1 MTPLRSLASSAGM
14 LAAFALPAVAQ
25 VAPSPVYQVPSVAT
39 QGITW
44 SACTDQDADPAIHT
58 LLGDRLRCGTVS
70 APRDHH
76 RPADG
81 SIRLRVLRVAAADAA
96 KRQGTLF
103 VNPGGPG
110 GDPRQFAAMLAA
122 IWMHAKPDDRVHGEK
137 KRMADAF
144 DLVAVVPRGMPGSAP
159 LTCAGEFPDAR
170 SILLDRTPRNI
181 ARWDLLQRRLADA
194 CRADPLHPYIS
205 TEQTVYDLDLVRRAL
220 GESTFNYLGTSY
232 GTWLGAW
239 YGATYPDKVGR
250 MLLDSSMDYTSSME
264 ENFLLTA
271 QAEQERFDRL
281 VVKPAVAASALY
293 GLGEDQ
299 AAVRGVLATMPYR
312 VQRTWTGEYR
322 SPESLKAALA
332 MSEWLRVQPEL
343 DRDSMATR
351 IATDVL
357 HPDAEV
363 NQRIRAEASRM
374 LAALYT
380 PAADDTPSP
389 LPAMSAM
396 LVAVPC
402 NDTPGTRD
410 AGIWHETIARYARD
424 YPAARSGD
432 LVNACVF
439 WPGPNAVKPPVE
451 RLARAGQILIIAS
464 EHDTVTPV
472 SGALRMVNALPN
484 ASLLV
489 LRGSD
494 RHSVFTLTDEACVE
508 RTGARFLLDGRK
520 PTEQLTECQV
530 DGASAPAP
538 TSATPQVTRFT
549 DTARVQQW
557 RDRLDRLFG
566 QKPRLYPSPRSTS
579 H

>member
-1 MTPLRSLASSAGM
+1 MTTLRSLVSSAGM
-14 LAAFALPAVAQ
+14 FAVLSCPAAAQ
-25 VAPSPVYQVPSVAT
+25 VAAPPVYQVPSVPT

-44 SACTDQDADPAIHT
+44 STCTEQDAEPAIHT

-81 SIRLRVLRVAAADAA
+81 EIQLRVFRVAAADAA
-96 KRQGTLF
+96 KRQGALF

-110 GDPRQFAAMLAA
+110 GDPRQFASMLAA

-144 DLVAVVPRGMPGSAP
+144 DLIAVVPRGMPGSAP
-159 LTCAGEFPDAR
+159 LTCSGEFPDAR

-194 CRADPLHPYIS
+194 CRADPLYPYIS

-220 GESTFNYLGTSY
+220 GESTFNYLGMSY

-250 MLLDSSMDYTSSME
+250 MLLDSSMDYTSTME

-271 QAEQERFDRL
+271 QAEQERFDRH
-281 VVKPAVAASALY
+281 VAKPAVAASALY
-293 GLGEDQ
+293 GLGSDQ
-299 AAVRGVLATMPYR
+299 AAVRGVLATMSYR
-312 VQRTWTGEYR
+312 VQRAWTGEYR

-332 MSEWLRVQPEL
+332 MSEWLRIDPSL
-343 DRDSMATR
+343 SRKAMAAH
-351 IATDVL
+351 IATDTL
-357 HPDAEV
+357 HPDTAV
-363 NQRIRAEASRM
+363 NTRIRDEAARM
-374 LAALYT
+374 L
-380 PAADDTPSP
+380 PAVYAPIPDDTPSP
-389 LPAMSAM
+389 LEPMSAM
-396 LVAVPC
+396 LVTVPC

-410 AGIWHETIARYARD
+410 AGIWQDTIARYAQD

-439 WPGPNAVKPPVE
+439 WSGPNAVKPPVE
-451 RLARAGQILIIAS
+451 RLARAGRILIIAS

-494 RHSVFTLTDEACVE
+494 RHSVFTLTDEACIE
-508 RTGARFLLDGRK
+508 RTGARFLLDGRT

-538 TSATPQVTRFT
+538 TPSATLVTRFT
-549 DTARVQQW
+549 DIARVQQW

-566 QKPRLYPSPRSTS
+566 QKPRLHPSLRAGAD
-579 H
+579 